1 MNFFEHQDRAKS
13 NSKKIVL
20 FYTIALILMITLI
33 GVVPAI
39 IVSQNGGDGT
49 AVFLGVSGII
59 LLIAGV
65 GTMVKFAWLNKG
77 GAHVAESLGGRLVST
92 ATRAPQERML
102 INVIEEMSIAS
113 GCPMPGVYLLEGES
127 SINAFAA
134 GLQLD
139 LSLIHI

>member
-39 IVSQNGGDGT
+39 IVSQTGGDGI
-49 AVFLGVSGII
+49 AVFFGVSGII

-65 GTMVKFAWLNKG
+65 GTMVKFSWLNKG
-77 GAHVAESLGGRLVST
+77 GSHVAESLGGRLVST
-92 ATRAPQERML
+92 ATRDPQERML
-102 INVIEEMSIAS
+102 INVVEEMSIAS
-113 GCPMPGVYLLEGES
+113 GCPMPGV
-127 SINAFAA
+127 
-134 GLQLD
+134 
-139 LSLIHI
+139 

>member
-39 IVSQNGGDGT
+39 IVSQTGGDGI
-49 AVFLGVSGII
+49 AVFFGVSGII

-65 GTMVKFAWLNKG
+65 GTMVKFAWLTTVVLTLQN
-77 GAHVAESLGGRLVST
+77 HWVDDLSVPPL
-92 ATRAPQERML
+92 ATRKR
-102 INVIEEMSIAS
+102 
-113 GCPMPGVYLLEGES
+113 GC
-127 SINAFAA
+127 
-134 GLQLD
+134 
-139 LSLIHI
+139 